1 MNPRLKDFMSV
12 KWLHKELIEKMLNA
26 GDEERATIDKAIEI
40 YIELVAKWREQN
52 K

>member
-12 KWLHKELIEKMLNA
+12 KWLHKELIEKMLDA
-26 GDEERATIDKAIEI
+26 DDEERTTIDKAIEI